1 MELYTKQQDGEDTED
16 VQQRL
21 DALRIEA
28 RRLGVR
34 GGLRGRG
41 GFRGRGAPRG
51 GSYFSSPR
59 GGVVRGRGRGGRGFP
74 GVSPG
79 SNKLDRRPTS
89 LMVTGYEAEERE
101 EIVKHFNKFGE
112 VSDMV
117 ADEVRSHQQYL
128 V

>member
-1 MELYTKQQDGEDTED
+1 MELFTKQQDGEDTEE

-21 DALRIEA
+21 DTLRLEA

-74 GVSPG
+74 SVSPG

-89 LMVTGYEAEERE
+89 LMVTGFEAEEKE

-117 ADEVRSHQQYL
+117 EDEVRNIF
-128 V
+128 